1 MHNPTQRVLQIMDL
15 LTTAREPMRLA
26 DISRALEIP
35 KSTLLPILQTMTEYR
50 YLAKD
55 GADRYSLGM
64 ALMGAS
70 AAAGKLH
77 SPERCIKACLKE
89 LVEKFSETCYYG
101 ILEGNRVLYLEK
113 VESPQPLRML
123 TTIGHRLPA
132 YATGLGK
139 ALLIDHTRKQLE
151 VLYPEGL
158 TPLTEKTIRDIP
170 SLAAQ
175 LEKAREEGYAWEIE
189 ESTDHIRCFAVPVRK
204 GGVITGAVSMAIP
217 LFRYKEEYKNVI
229 ISALQ
234 GTAERLEALL
244 QQADANNT

>member
-1 MHNPTQRVLQIMDL
+1 MHNPTQRVLQVIDL

-26 DISRALEIP
+26 NISRTLEIP

-70 AAAGKLH
+70 AAAGKLY
-77 SPERCIKACLKE
+77 SPEKCIKVCLKE
-89 LVEKFSETCYYG
+89 LVEEFSETCYYG

-123 TTIGHRLPA
+123 TAIGHRLPA

-139 ALLIDHTRKQLE
+139 ALLMDHTQKQLE
-151 VLYPEGL
+151 DMYPEGL
-158 TPLTEKTIRDIP
+158 TPLTEKTIRDVP

-175 LEKAREEGYAWEIE
+175 LVKAREEGHTWEIE
-189 ESTDHIRCFAVPVRK
+189 ESTAHIRCFAVPVRTN
-204 GGVITGAVSMAIP
+204 GAITGAVSMAIP
-217 LFRYKEEYKNVI
+217 LFRYREEDKNGI

-234 GTAERLEALL
+234 RTAQRLGALL
-244 QQADANNT
+244 EQADTNNM